1 MEKLWLLSGEWLDS
15 SDFGGSEV
23 SILRSSFSIFSEEGV
38 AADVIVADGAAADG
52 VAADRVA
59 AGAAEAVT
67 EAAAGIPGLED
78 TAALKEWKRE

>member
-1 MEKLWLLSGEWLDS
+1 M
-15 SDFGGSEV
+15 

-38 AADVIVADGAAADG
+38 AADRIAADGAAADG